1 VHPGALAAAERQ
13 VPGKL
18 PRDHRPLGAGVD
30 DEAIGPAP
38 IDGDRNRHPG
48 RAVLEKVEDF
58 PLFHRRG
65 PYRFVVDTGAERT
78 VIARELARDLS
89 LGRGQSA
96 RVHSM
101 SEVSTID
108 TAIIGKLDV
117 GGNSVRGIH
126 APTLART
133 YLGAEGMLG
142 VDSLKSQR
150 VSFDFAKQEMTVAP
164 SRKREER
171 WADGAIVVTGR
182 SRFGHLVLVDASVE
196 GQKVWVIVDTGS
208 EVTIGNNALRRK
220 LAAKNKLGAL
230 SPINIISVTGGRLVA
245 DQGVMKRIR
254 LGGMDINSMPIAFA
268 DVHPFKKLDLI
279 DRPAILLGMD
289 TLRLF
294 ERVSVD
300 FAARKVR
307 MLAPPQS
314 GLKGRIMLAAGQRG
328 RLGS

>member
-1 VHPGALAAAERQ
+1 MAGLHTKLAF
-13 VPGKL
+13 L
-18 PRDHRPLGAGVD
+18 LLLGVSGTATGQ
-30 DEAIGPAP
+30 ETAPPSTPAP
-38 IDGDRNRHPG
+38 LEEGEILDFLQDRAARMTVPVTIDG
-48 RAVLEKVEDF
+48 
-58 PLFHRRG
+58 RG

-78 VIARELARDLS
+78 VIARELAKDLS
-89 LGRGQSA
+89 LGRGPSA

-142 VDSLKSQR
+142 VDSLKAQR

-164 SRKREER
+164 SRKREEK
-171 WADGAIVVTGR
+171 WDDGAIVVTGR

-220 LAAKNKLGAL
+220 LAAKNKLGLL
-230 SPINIISVTGGRLVA
+230 SPIDIVSVTGGRLVA
-245 DQGVMKRIR
+245 DQGVMRKIR
-254 LGGMDINSMPIAFA
+254 LGGMDITAMPIAFA
-268 DVHPFKKLDLI
+268 DVHPFKKLDLM

-294 ERVSVD
+294 DRVSVD
-300 FAARKVR
+300 FANRKVR

-314 GLKGRIMLAAGQRG
+314 GLKGGIMLAAGERG

>member
-1 VHPGALAAAERQ
+1 MAGLHTKLALA
-13 VPGKL
+13 L
-18 PRDHRPLGAGVD
+18 LLGLSGTANGQ
-30 DEAIGPAP
+30 ETPPAP
-38 IDGDRNRHPG
+38 TPLEEGEILEFLQDRAARMTVPVTIDG
-48 RAVLEKVEDF
+48 
-58 PLFHRRG
+58 RG

-78 VIARELARDLS
+78 VIARELAKDLS
-89 LGRGQSA
+89 LGRGTSA

-101 SEVSTID
+101 SEVSTIA

-164 SRKREER
+164 SSKREER
-171 WADGAIVVTGR
+171 WDDGAIVVTGR

-220 LAAKNKLGAL
+220 LAAKNRLGVL
-230 SPINIISVTGGRLVA
+230 SPIDIVSVTGGRMVA
-245 DQGVMKRIR
+245 DQGVMRRIR
-254 LGGMDINSMPIAFA
+254 LGGMDITAMPVAFA
-268 DVHPFKKLDLI
+268 DVHPFRKLDLI

-300 FAARKVR
+300 FANRKVR

-314 GLKGRIMLAAGQRG
+314 GIKSGIRLAAGQRA

>member
-1 VHPGALAAAERQ
+1 
-13 VPGKL
+13 
-18 PRDHRPLGAGVD
+18 
-30 DEAIGPAP
+30 
-38 IDGDRNRHPG
+38 
-48 RAVLEKVEDF
+48 
-58 PLFHRRG
+58 
-65 PYRFVVDTGAERT
+65 
-78 VIARELARDLS
+78 VIARELAKDLS
-89 LGRGQSA
+89 LGRGPSA

-142 VDSLKSQR
+142 VDSLKAQR

-164 SRKREER
+164 SRKREEK
-171 WADGAIVVTGR
+171 WDDGAIVVTGR

-220 LAAKNKLGAL
+220 LAAKNKLGLL
-230 SPINIISVTGGRLVA
+230 SPIDIVSVTGGRLVA
-245 DQGVMKRIR
+245 DQGVMRKIR
-254 LGGMDINSMPIAFA
+254 LGGMDITAMPIAFA
-268 DVHPFKKLDLI
+268 DVHPFKKLDLM

-294 ERVSVD
+294 DRVSVD
-300 FAARKVR
+300 FANRKVR

-314 GLKGRIMLAAGQRG
+314 GLKGGIMLAAGERG